1 MANRQR
7 FHIINLLGAVRLRLY
22 FNFNLYVIMY
32 ISSNTSFTEGVM
44 HENFNLEGFVIPLG
58 ENIKI
63 EFLPK
68 RKQYQMSSYF
78 K

>member
-1 MANRQR
+1 
-7 FHIINLLGAVRLRLY
+7 
-22 FNFNLYVIMY
+22 
-32 ISSNTSFTEGVM
+32 M